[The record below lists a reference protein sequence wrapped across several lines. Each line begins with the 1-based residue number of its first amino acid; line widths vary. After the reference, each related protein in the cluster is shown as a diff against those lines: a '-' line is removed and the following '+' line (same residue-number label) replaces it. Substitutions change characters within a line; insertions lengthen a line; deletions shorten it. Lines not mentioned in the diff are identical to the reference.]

1 MSLEKSKLYRL
12 PWALNDNPIG
22 WLEVTDICNMH
33 CEGCYRQHLSG
44 HKSLDEI
51 KEEVRLFKQWRNCD
65 NISIAGGEPLV
76 HPKILEIVAHISES
90 GLKPILLSNGAKL
103 DRPLLEELKRAGLD
117 GFTLHIDSQ
126 QARPGWTG
134 KNEGEL
140 NALREHYA
148 DLIADVGGMSVIFN
162 STVYPSTFEQIPD
175 VVRWGQQHI
184 ERVQGLVFITYRTA
198 TTDLVGQTH
207 TGQTVDLGE
216 LSYTAETFDEEFV
229 LSNDIHALIQKHIPE
244 YDAACYLG
252 GTVKTTSFKW
262 LMGAVIGSRHKL
274 YGAVGPKTME
284 LGQTF
289 HHLFRSR
296 YMAYL
301 ANSRIGKKLFL
312 LGLWDPA
319 VRHAASRFMR
329 DVLARPSRILDDIH
343 VQAIG
348 IIQAP
353 DLLPDGRVDMCDSCP
368 DMTWYNGQLINSC
381 RMDELRL
388 FGEFLTVTTAEKS
401 QETQTQ
407 RRKDHEK

>member
-1 MSLEKSKLYRL
+1 MGLEKSKLYRL

-76 HPKILEIVAHISES
+76 HPGILEIVAHIAES
-90 GLKPILLSNGAKL
+90 GLKPILLTNGAKL
-103 DRPLLEELKRAGLD
+103 DRPLLEDLKHAGLD
-117 GFTLHIDSQ
+117 GFTLHIDSH

-134 KNEGEL
+134 KSEGEL

-148 DLIADVGGMSVIFN
+148 ELIADVGGMSVIFN

-175 VVRWGQQHI
+175 VVRWGQRHI
-184 ERVQGLVFITYRTA
+184 EYVQGLVFITYRTA

-207 TGQTVDLGE
+207 TGQMVDLGE
-216 LSYTAETFDEEFV
+216 LSYTVDAFDEEFV
-229 LSNDIHALIQKHIPE
+229 LSNDIHGLIQRHVPE

-252 GTVKTTSFKW
+252 GTVRTTSFKW
-262 LMGAVIGSRHKL
+262 LMGAVVGSRHKL

-289 HHLFRSR
+289 HHLFRGRSI
-296 YMAYL
+296 AYL
-301 ANSRIGKKLFL
+301 PNSRIGKKLFL

-319 VRHAASRFMR
+319 VRRAASRLVR
-329 DVLARPSRILDDIH
+329 DTLKHPSRVLDHIY
-343 VQAIG
+343 VQSIG

-388 FGEFLTVTTAEKS
+388 FGEFLTVTAAEKS
-401 QETQTQ
+401 HET
-407 RRKDHEK
+407 